1 MVPNIELVSW
11 TPVFKDGLGCRTIVL
26 NFRVNSQTMMFK
38 FGLGNQTTISYLGQV
53 GGIQY

>member
-1 MVPNIELVSW
+1 MPNIELVSW